1 MSSTAASHQ
10 ITARR
15 VLPKRKRKETSYFPS
30 DSETSDVEAAEAQQ
44 DDSDTRIVPL
54 SKKAKITT
62 TPAATRPLPKKKIF
76 PFTTLPP
83 ELKNKIYADALISGH
98 EVPLI
103 YKLTKY
109 HHVAELGDTGSFQKF
124 KRRSCYD
131 YYPHRELTEVV
142 KPSFGPNFLLLN
154 RQFHAE
160 TQPILYGA
168 NIFAFEDTKA
178 LHAFCAAI
186 GSKNCASLQKLVIR
200 SLGYSD
206 ASRAL
211 IHPAFTL
218 LASAVN
224 LTRLE
229 MACSIFY
236 RDDGKRVAR
245 EFYRHSYRWLEAVG
259 RSKGAVDA
267 AVDLVV
273 IGKQNLYHDKCSCCT
288 EAKKVETL
296 TELRQ
301 DFDSELRKLLKA

>member
-1 MSSTAASHQ
+1 M
-10 ITARR
+10 
-15 VLPKRKRKETSYFPS
+15 RK
-30 DSETSDVEAAEAQQ
+30 
-44 DDSDTRIVPL
+44 
-54 SKKAKITT
+54 
-62 TPAATRPLPKKKIF
+62 
-76 PFTTLPP
+76 
-83 ELKNKIYADALISGH
+83 G
-98 EVPLI
+98 
-103 YKLTKY
+103 
-109 HHVAELGDTGSFQKF
+109 
-124 KRRSCYD
+124 CYR
-131 YYPHRELTEVV
+131 YYPQHDQKQVV

-178 LHAFCAAI
+178 LHAFCATI
-186 GSKNCASLQKLVIR
+186 GPKNCASLQQLVVR

-211 IHPAFTL
+211 VHPAFTV

-245 EFYRHSYRWLEAVG
+245 EFYRYSYHWLEAVG

-273 IGKQNLYHDKCSCCT
+273 IGKQNMYHDNCLCCT
-288 EAKKVETL
+288 EAKRIETL
-296 TELRQ
+296 TRLREE
-301 DFDSELRKLLKA
+301 FDSELRKLLKA